1 MTPSRNELKKIN
13 GIQFKLKKFFFV
25 KIQKN
30 SKVRILD
37 TKLKWNNESKMEYIF
52 NRKIDEDGM

>member
-25 KIQKN
+25 KIQKK